1 MTKRKKAIIIIL
13 VIIAL
18 IIASFILILNFL
30 AYGKVVVF
38 RDKSPYNNVEVQ
50 IRKEIDFDVAPR
62 RVFEYE
68 IVVLQKNFIGSS
80 TLLNEEF
87 LYHNDGATLDEDSV
101 DVTWSE
107 NHVIVTIHSSRGAPK
122 NRKFVCNY

>member
-13 VIIAL
+13 VTIAL
-18 IIASFILILNFL
+18 MITAFILILNFL

-38 RDKSPYNNVEVQ
+38 RDNSPYNNVEVQ
-50 IRKEIDFDVAPR
+50 IRKGTGFFEFTPMAV
-62 RVFEYE
+62 EYE
-68 IVVLQKNFIGSS
+68 IVILRKNFIGSS
-80 TLLNEEF
+80 TLLSEEF
-87 LYHNDGATLDEDSV
+87 IYYNDGGPLKGDAV

-107 NHVIVTIHSSRGAPK
+107 NHVTVTIHSSRGAPK